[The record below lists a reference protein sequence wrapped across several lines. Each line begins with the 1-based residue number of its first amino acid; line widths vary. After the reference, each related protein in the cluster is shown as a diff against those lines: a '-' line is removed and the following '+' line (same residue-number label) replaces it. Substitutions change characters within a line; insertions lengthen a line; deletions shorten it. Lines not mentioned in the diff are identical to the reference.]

1 LVKVRISILDHR
13 WRDFVAQPKSHMS
26 LLEGVVILYQWVWF
40 TIRRWEKQNFVRDF
54 EISLENITER
64 KQQAFEVGK
73 VSNSADPEKRIEDI
87 LDLLKKVM
95 FDEFKFKNF
104 PFSEAFD
111 CIQQVC
117 FAIELLINLWC
128 N

>member
-1 LVKVRISILDHR
+1 
-13 WRDFVAQPKSHMS
+13 MS

-64 KQQAFEVGK
+64 VKQLAFEVGK

-104 PFSEAFD
+104 PFSHID
-111 CIQQVC
+111 
-117 FAIELLINLWC
+117 
-128 N
+128 

>member
-1 LVKVRISILDHR
+1 
-13 WRDFVAQPKSHMS
+13 MS

-64 KQQAFEVGK
+64 VKQLAFEVGK

-104 PFSEAFD
+104 PFSS
-111 CIQQVC
+111 I
-117 FAIELLINLWC
+117 AI
-128 N
+128 